1 MDLPDHVKALLQPG
15 AYPHPC
21 TKVVCSETHISWVLL
36 TGEYAYKVKKPVDL
50 GFLDFSTLERRR
62 HFCHEELRCN
72 LRFAPELYVDVVAIT
87 RTARGFAVEACAD
100 AAGEI
105 VDYAVRMRQFP
116 ANEQL
121 DRSLDAGR
129 LDGAELEAFA
139 DALWAAHARLPQA
152 PPGSNFG
159 TAAAVLAPVEENFK
173 QLHGARDADD
183 FRAALAELARW
194 SLREHAVLAGTFAR
208 RQRLGF
214 VRECHGDLHLSNMVR
229 LPEGIRAFDCIEFSE
244 TLRWIDVISDAA
256 FLVMDCIVRERRDLA
271 YRFLNRYLEQSGD
284 YAGARLLGFYLVYR
298 SLVRAKVAALQASDA
313 SSQDL
318 RAALRARLARHI
330 ELSVSRALGSDPMLI
345 VTCGFSGSG
354 KTWLAEQLIP
364 ELPAVRIRSDV
375 ERKRMFGLEPLARS
389 SSPRH
394 LYGEAQNRRVYRH
407 LADCAASV
415 IGGGDSV
422 IVDAAFLDPDR
433 RDEFAALAARL
444 HVPHVILV
452 AECPQSLLEA
462 RIRQREASGL
472 DASEA
477 TVDVLHR
484 QLERGLGLRGEEP
497 VLRVDTAEPAD
508 VAAVSQALR
517 AIAQRR

>member
-1 MDLPDHVKALLQPG
+1 MDLPDHIKALLQPA

-21 TKVVCSETHISWVLL
+21 THVVCSETHISWVLL

-72 LRFAPELYVDVVAIT
+72 LRFAPELYVDVVAIS
-87 RTARGFAVEACAD
+87 RIGAGFAIQPRD
-100 AAGEI
+100 HAAGEI

-116 ANEQL
+116 ASEQL
-121 DRSLDAGR
+121 DRSLDVGR
-129 LDGAELEAFA
+129 LDGSELEAFA
-139 DALWAAHARLPQA
+139 DALWSTHARLPQA
-152 PPGSNFG
+152 RPGSRFG

-173 QLHGARDADD
+173 QLHEASVADE
-183 FRAALAELARW
+183 FRAALADLARW
-194 SLREHAVLAGTFAR
+194 SLREHAELADTFEQ
-208 RQRLGF
+208 RQRSGF

-244 TLRWIDVISDAA
+244 TLRWIDVISDVA
-256 FLVMDCIVRERRDLA
+256 FLVMDCIVRDRRDLA
-271 YRFLNRYLEQSGD
+271 YRFLSRYLEQSGD

-298 SLVRAKVAALQASDA
+298 SLVRAKVAALQARDA
-313 SSQDL
+313 SADD
-318 RAALRARLARHI
+318 RAALRARLARHV

-345 VTCGFSGSG
+345 MTCGYSGSG

-375 ERKRMFGLEPLARS
+375 ERKRMSGLEPLARS
-389 SSPRH
+389 SAQH
-394 LYGEAQNRRVYRH
+394 QLYGEAQNRRVYRH
-407 LADCAASV
+407 LAACAESV

-433 RDEFAALAARL
+433 RGEFAALAARMG
-444 HVPHVILV
+444 VPHVVLV
-452 AECPQSLLEA
+452 TECPQSVLEA
-462 RIRQREASGL
+462 RIRQRAASGL
-472 DASEA
+472 DPSEA
-477 TVDVLHR
+477 TVAVLQE

-497 VLRVDTAEPAD
+497 VLRVDTAKPAD
-508 VAAVSQALR
+508 VAAVSQDLR
-517 AIAQRR
+517 KVAQRR